1 MIVRINTNKEI
12 NLRSLRYFFMQKKEI
27 ELDTFSCK
35 KCGACAE
42 VAPEHFE
49 MDEDTETPRVLDPII
64 EGEHQDLEQAKAF
77 CPSESIEIKVI
88 EE

>member
-1 MIVRINTNKEI
+1 MK
-12 NLRSLRYFFMQKKEI
+12 KKEI

-35 KCGACAE
+35 RCGACAE

-49 MDEDTETPRVLDPII
+49 IDETTEVPRVLDTVV

-77 CPSESIEIKVI
+77 CPSDSIEIKEL